1 MGKLNPKGLKALIK
15 KPPRRY
21 PDGDGLFFKVAGQGK
36 AYWTYRYTVGGKET
50 ETSLGPYPEMSLDE
64 AQIKH
69 LELRAAVRKKID
81 PLRDKHA
88 AKAAVTDN
96 TGTPTFGECADAYLR
111 AHDPSWRNPKH
122 AQQWA
127 MTLTKY
133 CASIRAT
140 PVDQVD
146 ANAVRRVLEPIWTK
160 TPETAS
166 RLRGRIEAVL
176 ASAQVAGHIDAD
188 RPNPARWKGWL
199 DHMLP
204 PPKKIGSRGHH
215 AALAYD
221 QLPAFMAKLGEMP
234 GVASRALMFTVL
246 TACRTGEVLDMPWNE
261 INLDAAAW
269 IIPKERMK
277 MAREHTV
284 PLSDQALAILRAQEA
299 ERGKNPFV
307 FPGRP
312 QRPLSNMSMA
322 MLLRR
327 MNIDATVHGM
337 RAAFRMWAA
346 DQGVAFEVAEQCL
359 AHVVGNAVVQAYQ
372 RSSMLERRRPI
383 MSAWGSFVT
392 GSDASN
398 VIPLHAHEHA

>member
-1 MGKLNPKGLKALIK
+1 MLACVDGCAKSGKFPARQPTHGHTEAMGKLNPKGLKALLK

-50 ETSLGPYPEMSLDE
+50 ETSLGPFPEMSLDE

-88 AKAAVTDN
+88 AKAAVIDN
-96 TGTPTFGECADAYLR
+96 TGTPTFGECADAFLK

-176 ASAQVAGHIDAD
+176 AAAQVAGHIDAD

-204 PPKKIGSRGHH
+204 QPKKLGSRGHH

-221 QLPAFMAKLGEMP
+221 QLPGFMAKLGDMP

-246 TACRTGEVLDMPWNE
+246 TACRTGECSTCRGTRSTSTPHVDHPQGADE
-261 INLDAAAW
+261 DGARAHGAAQRSRARDPARPKGRAPQKPVRVPRQAAASVIQHEHGDAFAPDGHRRHGAW
-269 IIPKERMK
+269 D
-277 MAREHTV
+277 ARSV
-284 PLSDQALAILRAQEA
+284 PH
-299 ERGKNPFV
+299 V
-307 FPGRP
+307 GR
-312 QRPLSNMSMA
+312 
-322 MLLRR
+322 
-327 MNIDATVHGM
+327 
-337 RAAFRMWAA
+337 
-346 DQGVAFEVAEQCL
+346 
-359 AHVVGNAVVQAYQ
+359 
-372 RSSMLERRRPI
+372 RSRRRLR
-383 MSAWGSFVT
+383 GR
-392 GSDASN
+392 
-398 VIPLHAHEHA
+398 